1 MRNWKK
7 LLLCIVLSVLVS
19 VFIGSTLAFINDRLF
34 IHSEALTDVLE
45 GNVNEYVE
53 EVNKIYNSEKSSS
66 EITQDLN
73 SFIKFIIFY
82 SSSSI
87 YQATAGQSGM
97 LYIISLL
104 IGILTGILIYIMFI
118 MQLKTKKVLLIST
131 ICIAILLLFLNI
143 KYIISDIQ
151 QGLFGLSSLAPQS
164 NIFIIIFKIYFII
177 LLILYVINLVYQ
189 KRIAKK
195 LNNELK
201 K

>member
-1 MRNWKK
+1 MKNWKQ
-7 LLLCIVLSVLVS
+7 LLLCIALSVLVS
-19 VFIGSTLAFINDRLF
+19 VFVGSTLAFINDRLF
-34 IHSEALTDVLE
+34 IRSESLSNVLE
-45 GNVNEYVE
+45 GNVNEYIE
-53 EVNKIYNSEKSSS
+53 EVNKIYNSEKSSI

-73 SFIKFIIFY
+73 SFIRYIIFY

-104 IGILTGILIYIMFI
+104 IGILTGILIYIIFI
-118 MQLKTKKVLLIST
+118 MQFKTKKILLVST
-131 ICIAILLLFLNI
+131 ICIAILLLFINI
-143 KYIISDIQ
+143 NYIISDIQ

-164 NIFIIIFKIYFII
+164 NLFIIIFKMYFII
-177 LLILYVINLVYQ
+177 LLILYVINLVHQ
-189 KRIAKK
+189 KKIAKK